1 MNFEEFCAKYN
12 LDAELLDDLRLID
25 VLDELYLNYTEEQLV
40 RLVMDYYENA
50 DEIQNSIKE
59 SIEKYFK
66 E

>member
-1 MNFEEFCAKYN
+1 MNFEDFCAKYN
-12 LDAELLDDLRLID
+12 LDAELLDDLKLID
-25 VLDELYLNYTEEQLV
+25 VLDELYLNYTEEQLIHMV
-40 RLVMDYYENA
+40 TDYYEYA